1 MGNCKSYSANFNV
14 YKSNTNELYENL
26 ICHFVKQ
33 DKLSFCQKAFV
44 IYEFLKR
51 KPESK
56 DECVYYIAQC
66 AHRKKVKNALVYLSE
81 EHNIEILNF
90 LLKLFKKMNNEYYN
104 NRSNFY
110 FSSYYNY
117 FLRDESKFANFYE
130 QMSII
135 QRIYNFVRLKYILE
149 NICLHVYFEDLDNS
163 SEFYQVNENIVKKN
177 FHASELVKEKSIEL
191 FHLNKKLLG
200 NLSTERKKMIY
211 MVKRSFINV
220 EDFCRNDLS
229 CNAFDDFK
237 MANVMCLYI
246 LNNNYKIKSILYN
259 IFTILFFI
267 NKYVSLYGPERGDDG
282 ANKNRENEHAGGKKR
297 LDEKEKY
304 SFAHRNVY
312 ATYLFVCLCLSFD
325 NKVEEDAIFN
335 ANVNINQRE
344 VTFVKYVNE
353 FLDICTYS
361 HKKINKFFSQESK
374 EKRSYHCSVRAI
386 KNAYMNDN
394 LVNSHYICQRRYIK
408 SVLNVGNSNYFIKNN
423 MMVFCFILFESSLAA
438 LSRTSSKKSNLDP
451 QGNKSLFEMN
461 SSLFR
466 RGSHVYEEKVTL
478 RRKLWRKVVRSI
490 KFRHGGKGGHYYSA
504 GGSARGEQNG
514 NDNDNDNEQEN
525 EQDNEPTSEH
535 YKDRQN
541 DDKSEARRTLSLNS
555 DLKRTDHVEFDLNN
569 VALFRVDLYSL
580 NLEGNDKSEEKL
592 HNYVKLYSI
601 ERSNNNHRYVSK
613 KMESHADHELVQ
625 TMKENIV
632 HIISVLKTMRN
643 KEICY
648 ISPASYYD
656 ESYGKMKKEKKT
668 FPNGSDTR
676 VESNDNSNRS
686 KSTDKTF
693 KKERGEETNLM
704 SKNYVH
710 FESQNYMNEENSTKH
725 LNESEE
731 GKKGPF
737 GFTTQNELKKPFF
750 IGVQDTFVPFE
761 MDKLIMK
768 GTNLN
773 CAREEVI
780 KREKKLYDQ
789 VASHARAITKGYE
802 HSGKGG
808 GESSG
813 EFCQKKEE
821 VLREDGNS
829 KGGKRSPCGKVQSG
843 MMKKREGE
851 IFRMQNGQSQKS
863 TNCPQ
868 FGSTCEEA
876 NLLTSEELTNGKGV
890 ERTFKGYS
898 SADNAKH
905 VKVASNRLSRTMRR
919 GDSVEASR
927 KSPQWDFSPLHEATR
942 MDIVARDANGANE
955 AKCNNRVDKQR
966 GEKINRK
973 KEQVQ
978 KDEAEDEEED
988 DEGLHL
994 RNPPID
1000 VPNYEEEIYQSDT
1013 PDCFKIFVQH
1023 KPVGEMSPFVNHQ
1036 YVNVH
1041 FDMFKIHG
1049 GGKKLLL
1056 STYVST
1062 EKAVPYKI
1070 TLNRNERFE
1079 YMMDLLFLHLNY
1091 NRLYFVYIPKKY
1103 ICGNGCSGSKGEN
1116 NPFLNFMCCSCDIV
1130 LENLRI
1136 TPGESLRSSPVDAH
1150 MPAYFERTHFVELIL
1165 LLLVD
1170 MVKTYSKIKKLQCH
1184 FDSKCKEFIKSFYHY
1199 FVAKVKKR
1207 NSIFCKEKKTNILAI
1222 TSDLLKKTNAK
1233 NSDQESVLSNDLN
1246 LSSIRR
1252 RSVFNERY
1260 ATGKE
1265 GSNVEAK
1272 SQMMNVS
1279 STLHSE
1285 PCTSNANAGKNAIN
1299 GKADNASAS
1308 GGNNCGSTISEERA
1322 SALNSLHL
1330 HRVNVEKTLDV
1341 GYKYKNI
1348 YIKVI
1353 DIKLYEYISDYVN
1366 YIRENNSY
1374 YYLSP
1379 YLFVYRFRG
1388 LCFLCIP
1395 VCNNFYLIFHLFF
1408 FHLLNCSH
1416 FFNYKISFSRG
1427 ANEEKASK
1435 GNYIQHSSNNFLYIN
1450 NIIRILNVHKNN
1462 KAYMKYCS
1470 LVKEPQNSS
1479 TICHYYKWK
1488 KNKIIVDIRN
1498 SFSSPYFI
1506 RTKSFISFIEST
1518 NLHINLKKLYLNKD
1532 YTFSLK
1538 LDKKNKPP
1546 NECYSNANDII
1557 FMFNHYFNIYTYF
1570 YDEKKN
1576 SPSKELFHHSRYI
1589 IIPYFKDVY
1598 IRRDNLH
1605 IYLKMLEDE
1614 HTTDTFSDKMCL
1626 DEEERSS
1633 SEVYDKVQGDEKDLS
1648 KGEEERK
1655 AYKYSF
1661 IYNLYENYGDIFIN
1675 YFYLLLN
1682 KLILEIANEIKVN
1695 NFLSIRNFLQLLN
1708 KYEVNFDTFFWV
1720 LYDNYVNI
1728 YKKYCAHAELV
1739 KFFNNNN
1746 RSETY
1751 DFDYLKK
1758 IKYNCC
1764 NKKKF
1769 YVRRILLFSV
1779 CVLLA
1784 FICKRILEFF
1794 VINLNCPYESVF
1806 SGICLF
1812 FFSSSKKR
1820 EPNDN
1825 LHLNLLKSIYFNL
1838 FLSLSFVLQYIPLNV
1853 QYLNLFKIIR
1863 KVRKYKIILAF
1874 CLNYICGVNLP
1885 FYILYELQHM
1895 PQSLLNEFFSLN
1907 REDAS
1912 NCACGH
1918 VELGS
1923 AKSANECKD
1932 KICYAE
1938 REHLEWVD
1946 EHGDCSIPN
1955 DALPLSKNKKMNK
1968 KILKRY
1974 RYKAE
1979 KKKNRNFLQL
1989 MIKMHFNAGPRTF
2002 TFHDFTQASDNILT
2016 YFSNRNMHHLKQG
2029 RSAHGDLFALIYS
2042 HFVNF
2047 LFSFYQRGNFRLSEL
2062 QSGPSGNYSNGE
2074 MGDTEMVPTSE
2085 LLNDVTKKVSAFCEN
2100 SSEYIKDATVALPRC
2115 SMFSLRADFPYFGVH
2130 QLMEENIF
2138 HVLLNITET
2147 HYSHLLIILP
2157 IFTKENFNLLTHDL
2171 KVYLINIFF
2180 YIFIRTD
2187 KYKICDMSNKKRQF
2201 AKAGKSGPMKQ
2212 KQNNTFRVS
2221 RTNDMSGET
2230 TAKDFF
2236 LNNALDYSTRNYL
2249 EIIRTEGRY
2258 APSDNPNIDE
2268 YEYGC
2273 RHEAETGNEETEY
2286 ETENKRETE
2295 NEAETQT
2302 ETDTD
2307 LEGVNK
2313 NAKEHAVFQREG
2325 GSVGNMKERV
2335 KMILLDNDYNVYLI
2349 QFFFKIVLRIIP
2361 FFKQKRKNKHPSSA
2375 KSTIIYNVKIILNL
2389 FRSFQNVI
2397 LSMKNNFYVFIYYF
2411 FIKGYIS
2418 LILLNTHRALKCF
2431 KKVFVLVVFF
2441 FGNPINSLNSHPF
2454 LVYVTYILY
2463 VLTVLSKLN
2472 VVNFHEQSTQ
2482 EGNKIVADDTH
2493 EKRHPGQSDGINNGE
2508 QSGSH
2513 QREKKEPAE
2522 QNEERGEKSISLGE
2536 DSAPPSNPWLKQK
2549 YEVWMYLE
2557 IIRTIKRN
2565 YVKFNNNIY
2574 LVPLNY
2580 LFINMKKLFKK
2591 YSDEEKRTHKI
2602 HKTDDKDEVDKNL
2615 KRKKTSVPKKEKL
2628 EDNSLLKEINL
2639 NEKMEDKSLLI
2650 NINNSFVSLYP
2661 TVKNVRV
2668 PKVYLKGDIDK
2679 SFPSSADFAK
2689 RTNVSEQKAGSE
2701 GKNRKKKE
2709 IHDVAEPKDV
2719 KRDHKGEQREEAK
2732 SPSNVTP
2739 PVEEPPNARQKK
2751 EKKST
2756 PMNASDL
2763 PRDGPPPEKEE
2774 TVKDKCAKLIYAR
2787 VDKKDT
2793 SNLLLYNL
2801 IYINKMNRK
2810 LNKCKFVSFNFKYEH
2825 YKKIISDYSKY
2836 YKIVLET
2843 FKRKLCEC
2851 YYAYTFGNNENGS
2864 LAIGTPSYL
2873 KLSPTIGSMGYDKNK
2888 KSVKRGTDFWFT
2900 NNLQLIPIKVK
2911 KMCMNEGMISIIDK
2925 KHNLYI
2931 GGNNTF
2937 FETRNELNFK
2947 EKSTK
2952 LKNNEKRKL
2961 KNNPIGSNE
2970 KIEIDKFF
2978 TNLRLKKMKKQE
2990 KNFLDYNSSSGDSDI
3005 LLFGNSSGH
3014 NEITNFLKPMFHCEK
3029 LIDCYNSVD
3038 HKNKSLCNCT
3048 MCCAPL
3054 NVISDNFS
3062 SCESDVCS
3070 SFDSEDSD
3078 VTYIKVNDVDEINK
3092 NMNIN
3097 MLLNS
3102 DTDKSFYVKKRNY
3115 YLKKVSIDNFNIYNS
3130 ILYSSSYANQYLAYV
3145 LPDQKSST
3153 KLVKRFFRQISNEYY
3168 GERATNSLKYDPN
3181 ETVEREKRNYDD
3193 YKYSKKYIKGQK
3205 KKNARG
3211 NCKKNA
3217 ASTKGKSETIL
3228 LDSNLNNNKFIY
3240 NFIHD
3245 IKSRV
3250 KFTDIYNGADFVISI
3265 NNFGHVYSWGNNKY
3279 GCLGTGDKINRYAPT
3294 LINPGHF
3301 FLYDFEKLQIHTNY
3315 KTEIKIKGSEKINS
3329 RCCENILYNSL
3340 ILETIKKNIY
3350 NKNKSAQSA
3359 LKESSVKCNDSDG
3372 KLGNSSNLLNGNKY
3386 KDEDFFTL
3394 KTNNIYTS
3402 ENMFNFENLEVKNVV
3417 ISVHKIYVPIS
3428 SIFCGNNHVCAY
3440 SNGSIFMWGEQK
3452 LGQTSVPFENIYF
3465 DSFNK
3470 SEFSD
3475 SDSNNNYKKKKNEKK
3490 ENDKNK
3496 MSELLSSSV
3505 SSSTTESYYF
3515 NMIDKKKIENIK
3527 NKFNKGK
3534 LSFCKKKF
3542 SFNVENPIQNS
3553 FNITNNEILLNDR
3566 KLKIHSNLNSMNNIK
3581 RKKINNNLVL
3591 VPIQVCIFNLS
3602 YRVKKNENNA
3612 NNKIT
3617 SIESIEAKDKC
3628 SVQNLIN
3635 LHCNLHDL
3643 ENDDG
3648 NDNNRNVNKS
3658 SQKKAEPQNG
3668 NIKRK
3673 NSYIRIF
3680 DYLET
3685 FIKAEVVNI
3694 YMSLF
3699 RNDINIYTNIPNN
3712 ININPYIYGMKF
3724 YDYNFY
3730 DEKYMNVQDYYSE
3743 THNRKECTHNS
3754 NKKLNVSNENDCKH
3768 EYDDLHKK
3776 GNDEKGTDKKDY
3788 DNSLNS
3794 QKKID
3799 ILNVDDP
3806 NKFVKL
3812 MKENE
3817 TINPQIYEY
3826 IEKEETVCI
3835 NIKLIIFLFLFVKK
3849 KYMTIFLNNILMVS
3863 NVSCGEA
3870 NTVIT
3875 CFKKSIYDKY
3885 YQYIMKNITCSDNY
3899 KHMESEKMKSK
3910 MSSNFP
3916 ECYFSS
3922 ASELSDFIYRNDIYD
3937 IKNYTSTIVNWG
3949 DKSFDEFKL
3958 MNSTYSC
3965 SDTSRLYRMIEEILA
3980 HYMCIYVCGR
3990 DTNNNLCVNNINQ
4003 SVYTFTRI
4011 TNNFFYYNFNNFLFL
4026 YKYNYYLYYIH
4037 KNNVHINHN
4046 NDTTHIQ
4053 NNPLTTFKNRFNTF
4067 ANKENNTN
4075 ITNSKAQGISPN
4087 QFIIIKKIVC
4097 SNIVTCVLDIQNNV
4111 YMAGDLK
4118 YYFPNYFQHMAY
4130 GSSPFIKINLNNTKT
4145 IKNISIN
4152 ENNIFLIYDDNSIKM
4167 LGYNDY
4173 IDFFKYNHPVFF
4185 TNKHNQ
4191 KHPYNML
4198 TIPNSDFLVKQVHT
4212 GNNCAVFVMKKKRG
4226 KKPSKKSIKHFN

>member
-1 MGNCKSYSANFNV
+1 MGNCKSYSANFKV
-14 YKSNTNELYENL
+14 YKNNTNEQYENL

-33 DKLSFCQKAFV
+33 DNLSFCQKAFV

-51 KPESK
+51 KPECK

-66 AHRKKVKNALVYLSE
+66 ANRKKVKNALAYLSE
-81 EHNIEILNF
+81 EYNIEILNF

-135 QRIYNFVRLKYILE
+135 QSIYNFVRLKYILE
-149 NICLHVYFEDLDNS
+149 NICLHVYFEDSDNS
-163 SEFYQVNENIVKKN
+163 SELYQVNDNVVKKN
-177 FHASELVKEKSIEL
+177 VHTNEFVKEKSIEL

-200 NLSTERKKMIY
+200 NLSTERKKMMYSI
-211 MVKRSFINV
+211 KRSFINI

-229 CNAFDDFK
+229 CNAFYDFR

-267 NKYVSLYGPERGDDG
+267 NKFVSLYGSEQGDG
-282 ANKNRENEHAGGKKR
+282 AEKNDENEHVGGEVCFDDKV
-297 LDEKEKY
+297 KY
-304 SFAHRNVY
+304 SLEHRNVY

-325 NKVEEDAIFN
+325 KKIEEDAIYN
-335 ANVNINQRE
+335 ANVNVNQKG
-344 VTFVKYVNE
+344 VTFVKCVNE

-361 HKKINKFFSQESK
+361 QKKLNKFFSQENK
-374 EKRSYHCSVRAI
+374 ERKIYHCSVRSI
-386 KNAYMNDN
+386 KNAYMNHN
-394 LVNSHYICQRRYIK
+394 LVNSHYICWKRYIK

-423 MMVFCFILFESSLAA
+423 MIVFCFILFENSCTA
-438 LSRTSSKKSNLDP
+438 LSRTSSKKSNLDNR
-451 QGNKSLFEMN
+451 GNKSFFEFN
-461 SSLFR
+461 RSLFR
-466 RGSHVYEEKVTL
+466 KGSQVYEEKVTL

-490 KFRHGGKGGHYYSA
+490 KFRHSSKKSYYYNA
-504 GGSARGEQNG
+504 DGSANCEENDNY
-514 NDNDNDNEQEN
+514 NDNDKDNQ
-525 EQDNEPTSEH
+525 S
-535 YKDRQN
+535 
-541 DDKSEARRTLSLNS
+541 DDKSEAKTTQSLNLE
-555 DLKRTDHVEFDLNN
+555 LKRTDNVEFDLNN
-569 VALFRVDLYSL
+569 VALFRVDLYHL
-580 NLEGNDKSEEKL
+580 NLESKDKFEENVQ
-592 HNYVKLYSI
+592 NYVKLYTI

-613 KMESHADHELVQ
+613 KIENQADHELVQ
-625 TMKENIV
+625 TVRENIV
-632 HIISVLKTMRN
+632 HIINVLKTMKN

-648 ISPASYYD
+648 ISPANYYD
-656 ESYGKMKKEKKT
+656 ESYGKIKKEKKT

-693 KKERGEETNLM
+693 KKERGEDTNLM
-704 SKNYVH
+704 NKNYVH
-710 FESQNYMNEENSTKH
+710 FESPNYINEENSTKH

-750 IGVQDTFVPFE
+750 IGVHDTFVPFE
-761 MDKLIMK
+761 MDTLILK

-773 CAREEVI
+773 CAQEEVI
-780 KREKKLYDQ
+780 KKEEKLYNQ
-789 VASHARAITKGYE
+789 VASHARSITKGHG
-802 HSGKGG
+802 HSGKGS
-808 GESSG
+808 GESS
-813 EFCQKKEE
+813 EESCHKKEE
-821 VLREDGNS
+821 VLREDDNL
-829 KGGKRSPCGKVQSG
+829 KRKKRFSCGKVQNVMS
-843 MMKKREGE
+843 KKREEE
-851 IFRMQNGQSQKS
+851 IFYMQNSQPEKN
-863 TNCPQ
+863 TNCAH
-868 FGSTCEEA
+868 FGNTYKQEK
-876 NLLTSEELTNGKGV
+876 LLTSLEELTNGK
-890 ERTFKGYS
+890 ELEPMLKRYS
-898 SADNAKH
+898 FVDNAKH
-905 VKVASNRLSRTMRR
+905 IKVALNKLSRTMRKN
-919 GDSVEASR
+919 GNVETSR
-927 KSPQWDFSPLHEATR
+927 NSPSWKIRPLHEVTR
-942 MDIVARDANGANE
+942 IDNDAKDS
-955 AKCNNRVDKQR
+955 KCKNRVEKQR
-966 GEKINRK
+966 GAEINGK
-973 KEQVQ
+973 KERVQ
-978 KDEAEDEEED
+978 KDEEEEEEEENE
-988 DEGLHL
+988 EGNHL
-994 RNPPID
+994 RTPTLD
-1000 VPNYEEEIYQSDT
+1000 VPNYEEEIYQNDK

-1023 KPVGEMSPFVNHQ
+1023 KPVGEINPFVNHK
-1036 YVNVH
+1036 YVNIN

-1049 GGKKLLL
+1049 GRKKLLL

-1062 EKAVPYKI
+1062 DKAIPYKI
-1070 TLNRNERFE
+1070 TLNRGEQFE

-1103 ICGNGCSGSKGEN
+1103 ICGSGYPNDSKAKN
-1116 NPFLNFMCCSCDIV
+1116 NPFLNSMCCSCDIV

-1136 TPGESLRSSPVDAH
+1136 TPGESLRNSPVDMH
-1150 MPAYFERTHFVELIL
+1150 VSAYFERTHFVEVIL

-1184 FDSKCKEFIKSFYHY
+1184 FDNKCKEFIKSFYHF
-1199 FVAKVKKR
+1199 FVEKIKKG
-1207 NSIFCKEKKTNILAI
+1207 NNIFCKEKKTNILSI
-1222 TSDLLKKTNAK
+1222 TSGFLKKTSAK
-1233 NSDQESVLSNDLN
+1233 SSNQESVLSNDLN
-1246 LSSIRR
+1246 LSSIKR
-1252 RSVFNERY
+1252 RSLFNERY

-1265 GSNVEAK
+1265 DSNVEAK
-1272 SQMMNVS
+1272 SLIMMNMS

-1285 PCTSNANAGKNAIN
+1285 PCMSNADVGKNATC
-1299 GKADNASAS
+1299 GKADNTSAS
-1308 GGNNCGSTISEERA
+1308 GGNNCSITIAEEGA
-1322 SALNSLHL
+1322 SALSSFHL
-1330 HRVNVEKTLDV
+1330 HKVNVENPLDV

-1348 YIKVI
+1348 YIKII
-1353 DIKLYEYISDYVN
+1353 DLRLYEFISDYVN

-1379 YLFVYRFRG
+1379 YLFVYKFRD

-1408 FHLLNCSH
+1408 FHLLNCSN

-1427 ANEEKASK
+1427 TNEEEPSK
-1435 GNYIQHSSNNFLYIN
+1435 GNYIEHSSNNFLYIN
-1450 NIIRILNVHKNN
+1450 NIIRILNVHKNS
-1462 KAYMKYCS
+1462 KTYMKYCS
-1470 LVKEPQNSS
+1470 LLKEPQNSN
-1479 TICHYYKWK
+1479 TICQYYKWK
-1488 KNKIIVDIRN
+1488 KNKIIIDIRN

-1532 YTFSLK
+1532 YMFSLK

-1557 FMFNHYFNIYTYF
+1557 FMFSYYFNIYTYF
-1570 YDEKKN
+1570 YGEKN
-1576 SPSKELFHHSRYI
+1576 NNPSKELFHYNRYI

-1598 IRRDNLH
+1598 IGRHNLH

-1614 HTTDTFSDKMCL
+1614 HTKETFSDKTCL
-1626 DEEERSS
+1626 DGDERSS
-1633 SEVYDKVQGDEKDLS
+1633 NEMYDKMQGDDKDLT
-1648 KGEEERK
+1648 KGEEEKK

-1675 YFYLLLN
+1675 YFYHLLN
-1682 KLILEIANEIKVN
+1682 NLILEIVNEIKLN

-1708 KYEVNFDTFFWV
+1708 KYEINFDTFFWV

-1728 YKKYCAHAELV
+1728 YKKYCAHAALV
-1739 KFFNNNN
+1739 KFFNNN
-1746 RSETY
+1746 RSETC

-1758 IKYNCC
+1758 IKYNFC

-1769 YVRRILLFSV
+1769 YVRRILVFSV

-1794 VINLNCPYESVF
+1794 VTNLNCPYESVF
-1806 SGICLF
+1806 SVICHF
-1812 FFSSSKKR
+1812 FFSNKKRR

-1863 KVRKYKIILAF
+1863 KVKKYKIILAF

-1885 FYILYELQHM
+1885 FYIFHEFQHM
-1895 PQSLLNEFFSLN
+1895 PQNLLNEFFSLK
-1907 REDAS
+1907 REDTS
-1912 NCACGH
+1912 NNPCSH
-1918 VELGS
+1918 VELS
-1923 AKSANECKD
+1923 NEKNANECKD
-1932 KICYAE
+1932 TTCYAE
-1938 REHLEWVD
+1938 KEQIEWVD
-1946 EHGDCSIPN
+1946 ENADYNIP
-1955 DALPLSKNKKMNK
+1955 DDSLPVCRNKKMNK

-1979 KKKNRNFLQL
+1979 KKKKWNLVNL
-1989 MIKMHFNAGPRTF
+1989 MIKIHCNAGPRTF
-2002 TFHDFTQASDNILT
+2002 TFHDFTHASDNILT
-2016 YFSNRNMHHLKQG
+2016 YFSNRNINHLKQS
-2029 RSAHGDLFALIYS
+2029 RSTHGDFFSLIYS

-2047 LFSFYQRGNFRLSEL
+2047 LFAFCQRGNNFGLSEL
-2062 QSGPSGNYSNGE
+2062 QSGPSVNYSNGE
-2074 MGDTEMVPTSE
+2074 MGDTEMVATSE
-2085 LLNDVTKKVSAFCEN
+2085 LLNDVTKEVSTFCEN
-2100 SSEYIKDATVALPRC
+2100 PNEYLKEPGVALHSC
-2115 SMFSLRADFPYFGVH
+2115 NNMFSFGLRADFPFFGVH
-2130 QLMEENIF
+2130 KLMEENIF
-2138 HVLLNITET
+2138 HVLLNIIET

-2157 IFTKENFNLLTHDL
+2157 IFMKENFNLLTYDL

-2187 KYKICDMSNKKRQF
+2187 KYKICDMNNKKRQF
-2201 AKAGKSGPMKQ
+2201 TRAGKNGSVKQ
-2212 KQNNTFRVS
+2212 KQNDTLRVC
-2221 RTNDMSGET
+2221 RRNDMSGET
-2230 TAKDFF
+2230 STKNFF
-2236 LNNALDYSTRNYL
+2236 LNIRLDYSTRNYL
-2249 EIIRTEGRY
+2249 EIIRREGRY
-2258 APSDNPNIDE
+2258 ALSDSPNIDE

-2273 RHEAETGNEETEY
+2273 RNEAETGNDETEY
-2286 ETENKRETE
+2286 ESENKRETE

-2307 LEGVNK
+2307 FDGVNK
-2313 NAKEHAVFQREG
+2313 NAKEHAVFEREE
-2325 GSVGNMKERV
+2325 GSIGNMKENI

-2349 QFFFKIVLRIIP
+2349 EFFFKIVLRIIP
-2361 FFKQKRKNKHPSSA
+2361 FFKQKKKNKNPSSE
-2375 KSTIIYNVKIILNL
+2375 KSTIIYNVKIILNF

-2397 LSMKNNFYVFIYYF
+2397 LSMRNNFHVFIYYF

-2431 KKVFVLVVFF
+2431 KKVFVLIVFF

-2472 VVNFHEQSTQ
+2472 VVNFHEQVKQ
-2482 EGNKIVADDTH
+2482 E
-2493 EKRHPGQSDGINNGE
+2493 EKKMIKDGANGKRPTIQSDSIKNDE

-2513 QREKKEPAE
+2513 PRKKKESAE
-2522 QNEERGEKSISLGE
+2522 QKEERGEKNMSLGE
-2536 DSAPPSNPWLKQK
+2536 DNAPPSNAWLKQK

-2580 LFINMKKLFKK
+2580 LFINMKKLFKE
-2591 YSDEEKRTHKI
+2591 YLDELKRVQNFQ
-2602 HKTDDKDEVDKNL
+2602 KTDDKDKIDKSL
-2615 KRKKTSVPKKEKL
+2615 KRKKTSLPKKEKL
-2628 EDNSLLKEINL
+2628 EDNSILKEINL
-2639 NEKMEDKSLLI
+2639 NDKLEDKSFLI

-2661 TVKNVRV
+2661 TVKNVKV
-2668 PKVYLKGDIDK
+2668 PKAYLKGDIDK
-2679 SFPSSADFAK
+2679 SFPSTEDFMK
-2689 RTNVSEQKAGSE
+2689 RTNMSEQKPIAYV
-2701 GKNRKKKE
+2701 KNRKKKE
-2709 IHDVAEPKDV
+2709 IQDVDEV
-2719 KRDHKGEQREEAK
+2719 KNMKGDHKTGEQNMEGEVASKLEETAEEQA
-2732 SPSNVTP
+2732 NV
-2739 PVEEPPNARQKK
+2739 RQKK
-2751 EKKST
+2751 EKKNT
-2756 PMNASDL
+2756 HINASDF
-2763 PRDGPPPEKEE
+2763 PRDGFPPEKEE
-2774 TVKDKCAKLIYAR
+2774 AAKDKCAKSVYAR

-2810 LNKCKFVSFNFKYEH
+2810 LNKCNFVSFNFKYDH
-2825 YKKIISDYSKY
+2825 YKKVISDYSKY
-2836 YKIVLET
+2836 YKIILET

-2888 KSVKRGTDFWFT
+2888 RSIKKGTDFWFT

-2937 FETRNELNFK
+2937 FETRNKLNFK
-2947 EKSTK
+2947 GKNTK
-2952 LKNNEKRKL
+2952 LKNNEKRKV
-2961 KNNPIGSNE
+2961 KNNPRGSNG

-3005 LLFGNSSGH
+3005 LLFGNSSGY
-3014 NEITNFLKPMFHCEK
+3014 NDITNSLKPMFHCEK
-3029 LIDCYNSVD
+3029 LIDCYKSVD

-3048 MCCAPL
+3048 MCCTPL

-3070 SFDSEDSD
+3070 PFDSEDSD
-3078 VTYIKVNDVDEINK
+3078 VTYIKVSDVDEINK

-3097 MLLNS
+3097 MLLKR

-3130 ILYSSSYANQYLAYV
+3130 ILYSSSYANQYLSYV
-3145 LPDQKSST
+3145 LPNHRSST
-3153 KLVKRFFRQISNEYY
+3153 KLVNKFFRQISNEHY
-3168 GERATNSLKYDPN
+3168 GERVTNNLKYDPN
-3181 ETVEREKRNYDD
+3181 ETVDGEKRNYDD
-3193 YKYSKKYIKGQK
+3193 YKYSKKYMKGLK
-3205 KKNARG
+3205 KKNSRG
-3211 NCKKNA
+3211 NCKKIA

-3250 KFTDIYNGADFVISI
+3250 KFIDIYNGADFVISI

-3279 GCLGTGDKINRYAPT
+3279 GCLGTGDRINRYAPT

-3329 RCCENILYNSL
+3329 KCCENILYNSL

-3350 NKNKSAQSA
+3350 NKNKSSQST

-3475 SDSNNNYKKKKNEKK
+3475 SDSNNNCKKKKK
-3490 ENDKNK
+3490 ENNKNK

-3505 SSSTTESYYF
+3505 SSSITESYYF
-3515 NMIDKKKIENIK
+3515 NMIDKKKIGNLK

-3553 FNITNNEILLNDR
+3553 FNITNNEILLNNR
-3566 KLKIHSNLNSMNNIK
+3566 KLKLHSNLNSMNNIK

-3612 NNKIT
+3612 NNKII
-3617 SIESIEAKDKC
+3617 SMDSIEAKDNC
-3628 SVQNLIN
+3628 SVENLIN

-3648 NDNNRNVNKS
+3648 NDNNRNINKT
-3658 SQKKAEPQNG
+3658 SQKKTQPQNG
-3668 NIKRK
+3668 NLKRK

-3680 DYLET
+3680 EYLET

-3712 ININPYIYGMKF
+3712 VNINPYIYGMKF

-3743 THNRKECTHNS
+3743 THKRKECTHNS
-3754 NKKLNVSNENDCKH
+3754 NKKLNVSNGNDCKNK
-3768 EYDDLHKK
+3768 YDDLHKK
-3776 GNDEKGTDKKDY
+3776 GNGEKGIDKKDY
-3788 DNSLNS
+3788 GNSLNS

-3849 KYMTIFLNNILMVS
+3849 KYMTIFLNSILMVS

-3875 CFKKSIYDKY
+3875 CFKRSIYDKY
-3885 YQYIMKNITCSDNY
+3885 YQYIMKNITCSENY
-3899 KHMESEKMKSK
+3899 KHIESEKMKSK
-3910 MSSNFP
+3910 MSTNIP
-3916 ECYFSS
+3916 ECYLSS

-3937 IKNYTSTIVNWG
+3937 IKNYTSAIVNWG

-4037 KNNVHINHN
+4037 KNNVHISHD

-4053 NNPLTTFKNRFNTF
+4053 NNPLTTFKNIFNTF
-4067 ANKENNTN
+4067 ANKENNTD
-4075 ITNSKAQGISPN
+4075 ITNSKSQGIFPN

-4097 SNIVTCVLDIQNNV
+4097 SNTVTCVLDIHNNI

-4118 YYFPNYFQHMAY
+4118 YYFPNYFQHVAY

-4145 IKNISIN
+4145 IKSISIN
-4152 ENNIFLIYDDNSIKM
+4152 ENNIFLIYDDNSLKI

-4185 TNKHNQ
+4185 TNKHNK
-4191 KHPYNML
+4191 KHPYNIL
-4198 TIPNSDFLVKQVHT
+4198 TIQNSDFLVKQVHA
-4212 GNNCAVFVMKKKRG
+4212 GNNCAAFVMKKKRG
-4226 KKPSKKSIKHFN
+4226 KKIPKKSIKHFN

>member
-14 YKSNTNELYENL
+14 YKNNTNELYENL

-33 DKLSFCQKAFV
+33 DNLSFCQKAFV
-44 IYEFLKR
+44 VYEFQKR

-56 DECVYYIAQC
+56 DECVYYIAKC

-81 EHNIEILNF
+81 GYNIEILNF

-104 NRSNFY
+104 NRTNFY

-117 FLRDESKFANFYE
+117 FLREESKFVNFYE

-135 QRIYNFVRLKYILE
+135 QSIYNFVRLKYILE
-149 NICLHVYFEDLDNS
+149 NVCLHVYFEGMDKS
-163 SEFYQVNENIVKKN
+163 SDFYQVNDNIVKKT
-177 FHASELVKEKSIEL
+177 FHSNELVKEKTIEL

-200 NLSTERKKMIY
+200 NVSTERKKMKY
-211 MVKRSFINV
+211 LVKRSFINV
-220 EDFCRNDLS
+220 EDFCRKHLS

-246 LNNNYKIKSILYN
+246 LNNNYKIKSILHN

-267 NKYVSLYGPERGDDG
+267 NKYASLYGSEKGDGPEKGRQ
-282 ANKNRENEHAGGKKR
+282 NEHAGGKKR
-297 LDEKEKY
+297 FDDKVKY
-304 SFAHRNVY
+304 SLEHRNVY

-325 NKVEEDAIFN
+325 KKIEEDAIFN
-335 ANVNINQRE
+335 ANINVNQKD

-361 HKKINKFFSQESK
+361 QKKLNKFFLQESK
-374 EKRSYHCSVRAI
+374 EKNIYHCSLRAI
-386 KNAYMNDN
+386 KNAYVNDN
-394 LVNSHYICQRRYIK
+394 LINSHYICQRRYIK
-408 SVLNVGNSNYFIKNN
+408 SILNVGNSNYFIKNN
-423 MMVFCFILFESSLAA
+423 MMVFCFILFESSRTA
-438 LSRTSSKKSNLDP
+438 LFRTSSRKSNPDP
-451 QGNKSLFEMN
+451 QGNKWFFEINRTLFWK
-461 SSLFR
+461 
-466 RGSHVYEEKVTL
+466 GIHAYEEKVTL
-478 RRKLWRKVVRSI
+478 RRKLWRKVLRSI
-490 KFRHGGKGGHYYSA
+490 KFRRSSKNSHYYHA
-504 GGSARGEQNG
+504 YGSVNGEE
-514 NDNDNDNEQEN
+514 NDNDKEHLNEHHN
-525 EQDNEPTSEH
+525 G
-535 YKDRQN
+535 
-541 DDKSEARRTLSLNS
+541 DKSEARRTHSLSS
-555 DLKRTDHVEFDLNN
+555 ELKRTDHVHFDLNN
-569 VALFRVDLYSL
+569 VALFRVDLCNL
-580 NLEGNDKSEEKL
+580 NLESEENFQDNVQ
-592 HNYVKLYSI
+592 NYVKLYTI
-601 ERSNNNHRYVSK
+601 ERSNNNQRYVSK
-613 KMESHADHELVQ
+613 KIESDEDHELLQ
-625 TMKENIV
+625 MMKDNIV
-632 HIISVLKTMRN
+632 HIVSVLKTMKN

-656 ESYGKMKKEKKT
+656 ESYGKIKKEKRT

-693 KKERGEETNLM
+693 KKERGEDTNLL
-704 SKNYVH
+704 SKNYVN
-710 FESQNYMNEENSTKH
+710 FESQNYMNEENSTRH

-731 GKKGPF
+731 GKKGPI

-750 IGVQDTFVPFE
+750 IGIHDIFVPFE
-761 MDKLIMK
+761 MDKLILR
-768 GTNLN
+768 GTTLS

-780 KREKKLYDQ
+780 KKEKKLYDQ
-789 VASHARAITKGYE
+789 VVSHARAITKGYE
-802 HSGKGG
+802 HRGKGSVKGSGKGRRKQ
-808 GESSG
+808 SG
-813 EFCQKKEE
+813 NLSQKKEE
-821 VLREDGNS
+821 VLLEDDNS
-829 KGGKRSPCGKVQSG
+829 KRGKRFSCGKLQNG
-843 MMKKREGE
+843 MNKKREGE
-851 IFRMQNGQSQKS
+851 IFYMQNFQSEKN
-863 TNCPQ
+863 TNCPNYGDKYQ
-868 FGSTCEEA
+868 EA
-876 NLLTSEELTNGKGV
+876 KLLTSSEEFTNGKGV
-890 ERTFKGYS
+890 KPLLKSYS
-898 SADNAKH
+898 FADNSKH
-905 VKVASNRLSRTMRR
+905 MKVAMKKFSRTMRKS
-919 GDSVEASR
+919 GEVEITR
-927 KSPQWDFSPLHEATR
+927 ESPNWDFSPLHETTR
-942 MDIVARDANGANE
+942 IEKDAKG
-955 AKCNNRVDKQR
+955 AKCKNRVEKQK
-966 GEKINRK
+966 GDEINRK

-978 KDEAEDEEED
+978 KDDVEEGENEQNEENE
-988 DEGLHL
+988 EGRHL

-1000 VPNYEEEIYQSDT
+1000 VPNYEEEIYQNDT
-1013 PDCFKIFVQH
+1013 PDRFKIFMQH
-1023 KPVGEMSPFVNHQ
+1023 KSVGEMSPFVNHR
-1036 YVNVH
+1036 YLNIH
-1041 FDMFKIHG
+1041 FDMFKIHRG
-1049 GGKKLLL
+1049 EKKLLL

-1062 EKAVPYKI
+1062 EKAIPYRI

-1091 NRLYFVYIPKKY
+1091 NRLYFVYIPQKY
-1103 ICGNGCSGSKGEN
+1103 IWGNSCSSGSKTKK
-1116 NPFLNFMCCSCDIV
+1116 NPFLNFMSCSCDIV

-1136 TPGESLRSSPVDAH
+1136 TPGESLRNSPVDVH
-1150 MPAYFERTHFVELIL
+1150 VPPYFERTHFVEVIL
-1165 LLLVD
+1165 LLLLDV
-1170 MVKTYSKIKKLQCH
+1170 VKTYSKIKKLQCH
-1184 FDSKCKEFIKSFYHY
+1184 FDNKCKEFIKSFYHY
-1199 FVAKVKKR
+1199 YVEKMKKK
-1207 NSIFCKEKKTNILAI
+1207 NSNFCKEKKTNILAI
-1222 TSDLLKKTNAK
+1222 TSSFLKETFAK

-1246 LSSIRR
+1246 TSSIKR
-1252 RSVFNERY
+1252 RSIFNERY
-1260 ATGKE
+1260 AAGKE
-1265 GSNVEAK
+1265 GGSNVEAK
-1272 SQMMNVS
+1272 SQIMNMS

-1285 PCTSNANAGKNAIN
+1285 PCMSNANAGKNGTT
-1299 GKADNASAS
+1299 GKDDNTSLS
-1308 GGNNCGSTISEERA
+1308 GGNNFGVTIAEERE
-1322 SALNSLHL
+1322 SALNSCHV
-1330 HRVNVEKTLDV
+1330 HRVNVEKNLDV

-1348 YIKVI
+1348 YIKII
-1353 DIKLYEYISDYVN
+1353 DLKLYEFISDYVN
-1366 YIRENNSY
+1366 YIRENSSY
-1374 YYLSP
+1374 YYLIP
-1379 YLFVYRFRG
+1379 YLFVYKFRG

-1395 VCNNFYLIFHLFF
+1395 VCSNFYLIFHLLFL
-1408 FHLLNCSH
+1408 HLLNCSD

-1427 ANEEKASK
+1427 TNEEELSK
-1435 GNYIQHSSNNFLYIN
+1435 GNYIHHSSNNFLYIN
-1450 NIIRILNVHKNN
+1450 NIIRILNVHKSN

-1470 LVKEPQNSS
+1470 LVKEAHSSNSNS
-1479 TICHYYKWK
+1479 NSNSICHYYKWK
-1488 KNKIIVDIRN
+1488 KNKIIIDIRN

-1518 NLHINLKKLYLNKD
+1518 NLHVSLKKLYLNND
-1532 YTFSLK
+1532 YMFSLK

-1557 FMFNHYFNIYTYF
+1557 FMFSHYFNIYTYF

-1576 SPSKELFHHSRYI
+1576 NPSKELFHHNRYI

-1614 HTTDTFSDKMCL
+1614 HTTEDTFSNKTCL
-1626 DEEERSS
+1626 DENERSS
-1633 SEVYDKVQGDEKDLS
+1633 GEMYDKVQGNDKELS

-1661 IYNLYENYGDIFIN
+1661 IYNLYEKYGDIFIN
-1675 YFYLLLN
+1675 YFYLVLN
-1682 KLILEIANEIKVN
+1682 KLLLEIVNEIKLN
-1695 NFLSIRNFLQLLN
+1695 NFLSIRKFLQLLN
-1708 KYEVNFDTFFWV
+1708 KYEVNFDIFFWV

-1739 KFFNNNN
+1739 KFFNTN

-1758 IKYNCC
+1758 IKYNYC

-1794 VINLNCPYESVF
+1794 VGNLSFPYESVF
-1806 SGICLF
+1806 TAICLF
-1812 FFSSSKKR
+1812 FFSSRKQR

-1838 FLSLSFVLQYIPLNV
+1838 FLSLSFVLQYIPLTV

-1863 KVRKYKIILAF
+1863 KVKKYKIILAF

-1885 FYILYELQHM
+1885 FYIFYDLQHM
-1895 PQSLLNEFFSLN
+1895 PQNLLNELFSQN
-1907 REDAS
+1907 REDTLNCSYSHVQLS
-1912 NCACGH
+1912 N
-1918 VELGS
+1918 V
-1923 AKSANECKD
+1923 KNTNECKD
-1932 KICYAE
+1932 ETFYAE
-1938 REHLEWVD
+1938 KGNLKASEKEHLEWVD
-1946 EHGDCSIPN
+1946 ENGDYNIP
-1955 DALPLSKNKKMNK
+1955 DDSLPFCKNKKMNK
-1968 KILKRY
+1968 RILKRY
-1974 RYKAE
+1974 RYKGQ
-1979 KKKNRNFLQL
+1979 KRRSRNLVHL
-1989 MIKMHFNAGPRTF
+1989 MIKMHLNAGPRTF

-2016 YFSNRNMHHLKQG
+2016 YFSNRNIHHLKQG
-2029 RSAHGDLFALIYS
+2029 RTSHDDLFALIYS
-2042 HFVNF
+2042 HFLNF
-2047 LFSFYQRGNFRLSEL
+2047 PFPFCHRGNFGLSEL
-2062 QSGPSGNYSNGE
+2062 QTGPLQTGRSVNYSNGE
-2074 MGDTEMVPTSE
+2074 MGDTELVATSE
-2085 LLNDVTKKVSAFCEN
+2085 LLNVTKKASSFCEN
-2100 SSEYIKDATVALPRC
+2100 QRDYLKEAGVALHRC
-2115 SMFSLRADFPYFGVH
+2115 NMFSQGADFPFFGVDK
-2130 QLMEENIF
+2130 LMEENIF

-2157 IFTKENFNLLTHDL
+2157 IFMKENFNLLTYDL

-2187 KYKICDMSNKKRQF
+2187 KYKICDMNNKKRQF
-2201 AKAGKSGPMKQ
+2201 TRAGKNGPVRRKKNDM
-2212 KQNNTFRVS
+2212 FRVS
-2221 RTNDMSGET
+2221 RRNDMSGET
-2230 TAKDFF
+2230 SAKDFF
-2236 LNNALDYSTRNYL
+2236 LTNSLDYSTRNYL
-2249 EIIRTEGRY
+2249 EIIRREGRY
-2258 APSDNPNIDE
+2258 APSDIPNIDK
-2268 YEYGC
+2268 YRYGC
-2273 RHEAETGNEETEY
+2273 RKEAETGNDETEY

-2295 NEAETQT
+2295 NEAETET
-2302 ETDTD
+2302 ETDSD
-2307 LEGVNK
+2307 VDGVNK
-2313 NAKEHAVFQREG
+2313 YAKEHAIFEREE
-2325 GSVGNMKERV
+2325 GSIGNMKEKV

-2349 QFFFKIVLRIIP
+2349 EFFFKIVLRIIP
-2361 FFKQKRKNKHPSSA
+2361 FFKQKKKNKNPSSA
-2375 KSTIIYNVKIILNL
+2375 KSTIIYNVKIILNF
-2389 FRSFQNVI
+2389 FRSFQNII
-2397 LSMKNNFYVFIYYF
+2397 LSMRNNFYVFIYYF

-2472 VVNFHEQSTQ
+2472 VVNFHEQVTQ
-2482 EGNKIVADDTH
+2482 EGKRIIRDDAD
-2493 EKRHPGQSDGINNGE
+2493 EKSPTDQSDSINNE
-2508 QSGSH
+2508 EKSGSH
-2513 QREKKEPAE
+2513 PQEKNEGAE
-2522 QNEERGEKSISLGE
+2522 QNEEMGEESMPLGE
-2536 DSAPPSNPWLKQK
+2536 DNAAATNAWLKQK

-2591 YSDEEKRTHKI
+2591 YSDELKRVHKLQ
-2602 HKTDDKDEVDKNL
+2602 KTDDKDEMDKKL
-2615 KRKKTSVPKKEKL
+2615 KRKKTSLPKKEKL
-2628 EDNSLLKEINL
+2628 EDNSILKEINL
-2639 NEKMEDKSLLI
+2639 GDRLEDKSLLI

-2668 PKVYLKGDIDK
+2668 PKVYLKGGSIDK
-2679 SFPSSADFAK
+2679 SFPSTADFVK
-2689 RTNVSEQKAGSE
+2689 RTNVSEENVGTDE
-2701 GKNRKKKE
+2701 KNRKKKE
-2709 IHDVAEPKDV
+2709 IQDVDESKDV
-2719 KRDHKGEQREEAK
+2719 KRDHKGGEKGMEADVAPNVAQNVASDVEQTVEQ
-2732 SPSNVTP
+2732 T
-2739 PVEEPPNARQKK
+2739 VEEEPNVRKKK
-2751 EKKST
+2751 EKKNT
-2756 PMNASDL
+2756 HMKASDL
-2763 PRDGPPPEKEE
+2763 PRDGLPPEKEE
-2774 TVKDKCAKLIYAR
+2774 NVKDKCAKSLCYAR

-2810 LNKCKFVSFNFKYEH
+2810 LNKCKFVSFNFKYDH
-2825 YKKIISDYSKY
+2825 YKKVISDYRKY
-2836 YKIVLET
+2836 YKIILET
-2843 FKRKLCEC
+2843 FKRKLCEY
-2851 YYAYTFGNNENGS
+2851 YYAFTFGNNENGS

-2888 KSVKRGTDFWFT
+2888 KSVKKGTDFWFT

-2947 EKSTK
+2947 EKNTK
-2952 LKNNEKRKL
+2952 LKNNERRKL

-2990 KNFLDYNSSSGDSDI
+2990 KNFLDYNSSSDDSDI
-3005 LLFGNSSGH
+3005 LLFGNSSRY

-3029 LIDCYNSVD
+3029 LIDCYKSVD
-3038 HKNKSLCNCT
+3038 HKNRSLCNCSI
-3048 MCCAPL
+3048 CCAPL
-3054 NVISDNFS
+3054 NVISDKFS

-3078 VTYIKVNDVDEINK
+3078 VTYIKVTDADEINK

-3102 DTDKSFYVKKRNY
+3102 HTDKSFYVKRRNY
-3115 YLKKVSIDNFNIYNS
+3115 YLKKFSIDNFNIYNS

-3168 GERATNSLKYDPN
+3168 GERVSNNLKYHLN
-3181 ETVEREKRNYDD
+3181 E
-3193 YKYSKKYIKGQK
+3193 
-3205 KKNARG
+3205 
-3211 NCKKNA
+3211 
-3217 ASTKGKSETIL
+3217 IL

-3245 IKSRV
+3245 IKTRV
-3250 KFTDIYNGADFVISI
+3250 KFIDIYNGADFVISI

-3294 LINPGHF
+3294 LINPCHF

-3315 KTEIKIKGSEKINS
+3315 KTEIKIKESEKINS

-3350 NKNKSAQSA
+3350 NKNKSSQSA
-3359 LKESSVKCNDSDG
+3359 LKESSVKKSNDSDE

-3394 KTNNIYTS
+3394 KTENIYTS

-3465 DSFNK
+3465 DIFNK

-3475 SDSNNNYKKKKNEKK
+3475 SDSNDNYKKKKNEKK
-3490 ENDKNK
+3490 ENNKNNKNK
-3496 MSELLSSSV
+3496 LSELLSSSV

-3515 NMIDKKKIENIK
+3515 NIIDKKKIVNIK

-3553 FNITNNEILLNDR
+3553 FNITNNEILLNNK
-3566 KLKIHSNLNSMNNIK
+3566 KLKLHSNLNSMNNIK

-3591 VPIQVCIFNLS
+3591 LPIQVCIFNLS

-3617 SIESIEAKDKC
+3617 SMDSIEAKDKC

-3635 LHCNLHDL
+3635 LHCNLHDV
-3643 ENDDG
+3643 ENDNG
-3648 NDNNRNVNKS
+3648 NDNNRNVNKT
-3658 SQKKAEPQNG
+3658 SQKKVEPQDG
-3668 NIKRK
+3668 NLKRK
-3673 NSYIRIF
+3673 NTYIRIF

-3712 ININPYIYGMKF
+3712 VNINPYIYGMKF

-3743 THNRKECTHNS
+3743 AHNRKECTHKS
-3754 NKKLNVSNENDCKH
+3754 NKKLNVSNGNDCKN
-3768 EYDDLHKK
+3768 EYDDLHKE
-3776 GNDEKGTDKKDY
+3776 GNDEKGSDKKDY
-3788 DNSLNS
+3788 GNSVNS

-3849 KYMTIFLNNILMVS
+3849 KYMTTFLNNILMVS

-3875 CFKKSIYDKY
+3875 GFKKSIYDKY

-3899 KHMESEKMKSK
+3899 KHMESEKIKSK
-3910 MSSNFP
+3910 MSTNFP
-3916 ECYFSS
+3916 EFYFSS

-3937 IKNYTSTIVNWG
+3937 IKNYTSAIVNWG

-3980 HYMCIYVCGR
+3980 HYMCIYICGR

-4011 TNNFFYYNFNNFLFL
+4011 SNNFFYYNFNNFLFL

-4037 KNNVHINHN
+4037 KNNVHISHN
-4046 NDTTHIQ
+4046 SDTTHIQ

-4075 ITNSKAQGISPN
+4075 LTNSKAQGISPN

-4097 SNIVTCVLDIQNNV
+4097 SNIVTCVLDIHNNI

-4130 GSSPFIKINLNNTKT
+4130 GSSPFININLNNTKT

-4152 ENNIFLIYDDNSIKM
+4152 ENNIFLIYDDNSLKI

-4191 KHPYNML
+4191 KHRYNML
-4198 TIPNSDFLVKQVHT
+4198 TIQNSDFLVKQVSVC
-4212 GNNCAVFVMKKKRG
+4212 NL
-4226 KKPSKKSIKHFN
+4226 